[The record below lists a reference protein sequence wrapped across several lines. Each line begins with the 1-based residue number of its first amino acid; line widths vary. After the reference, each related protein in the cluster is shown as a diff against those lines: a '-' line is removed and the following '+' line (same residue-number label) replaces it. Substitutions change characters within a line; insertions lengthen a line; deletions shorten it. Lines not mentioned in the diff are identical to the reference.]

1 MRDRELGQVFEDGQ
15 NIVRQGDPGDGMYVI
30 LAGEVEVVRL
40 GPGGETLL
48 TTLKAGDLFGEMAL
62 FGKDPRSATV
72 RAKGEVRVLSVDRR
86 GFMKRVHQDPSL
98 AFDILRRMSE
108 RIHSL
113 DEEVARLRIPPPPHG
128 GGPSSPHG

>member
-15 NIVRQGDPGDGMYVI
+15 TIVCQGDPGDGMFVL

-40 GPGGETLL
+40 GPGGETPL
-48 TTLKAGDLFGEMAL
+48 TVLKAGDLFGEMAL
-62 FGKDPRSATV
+62 FGKEPRSATV
-72 RAKGEVRVLSVDRR
+72 RARGEARVLSVDKR

-108 RIHSL
+108 RIRAL
-113 DEEVARLRIPPPPHG
+113 DEEVARLRLAAQERRDG
-128 GGPSSPHG
+128 GT